1 LQVAQCKWALVGV
14 LATACLVLAPSAWA
28 QSTCDPG
35 LSYSGLVSTNRLG
48 GVHARLQPLQLPAI
62 QSGWAAS
69 WVGVGDP
76 KTVSG
81 ASARAIR
88 VGLIAHSESEISLV
102 YQVHR
107 GGQPVKERE
116 VYRYV
121 KLSQRHSVSV
131 VSGRRH
137 ANRWTV
143 KVDGRKVGRRIHM
156 RAGDGWRAFT
166 TVESAVLDSGACN
179 TLAYRVSDPT
189 KAKRQRTR
197 HGIRRHWSALT
208 RAFRASG
215 PLSLQPSA
223 NGFVVRA
230 SDTVDPAPDPVGQK
244 LRWAPPQLTMP
255 TTIKVGPGGGQF
267 TLQSGKDYVVKI
279 GDVSGPVRLVG
290 GRNIVLI
297 GGHITIPWAGDSAS
311 IGDRLALYLKNQTG
325 TVHVEGLLIDNSGGD
340 LSEGIQIN
348 APDAVVQIEN
358 CRIEG
363 IHARDE
369 VDFTDNHPDLIQPWG
384 GVQALRVD
392 RFTGSSD
399 YQGILLKEDAG
410 PIGRADLRRLN
421 IIGLPTARYLFI
433 QHSFI
438 PVNLENVWLAPG
450 KDRFHGIGKTVW
462 PDDSGVYP
470 QQAQVE
476 PDGTVWWPTEVGIAG
491 FISTGV
497 PSGGDFVPKGLAG
510 PGYQSPGYR

>member
-1 LQVAQCKWALVGV
+1 MQVAQCKWALVGV

-48 GVHARLQPLQLPAI
+48 GVHAKLQPLQLPAI

-88 VGLIAHSESEISLV
+88 VGLIAHSESEIDLV
-102 YQVHR
+102 YQVR
-107 GGQPVKERE
+107 RPGQPVKERT
-116 VYRYV
+116 VYRFV
-121 KLSQRHSVSV
+121 KLSQKHSVSV

-143 KVDGRKVGRRIHM
+143 KVDGRKVGRRIRM
-156 RAGDGWRAFT
+156 RPSDRWRAFT
-166 TVESAVLDSGACN
+166 TVESAVLDSGVCN

-189 KAKRQRTR
+189 KAKRRRTR

-230 SDTVDPAPDPVGQK
+230 SDTVDPAPDPHGQK

-255 TTIKVGPGGGQF
+255 TTVKVGPGGGQF
-267 TLQSGKDYVVKI
+267 TLQSGKDYVVKV
-279 GDVSGPVRLVG
+279 GDVSGPVRLIG

-297 GGHITIPWAGDSAS
+297 GGHITIPWAGADAS
-311 IGDRLALYLKNQTG
+311 ISSRLGLYLKGQTG
-325 TVHVEGLLIDNSGGD
+325 TVHVEGLLIDNAGGD

-348 APDAVVQIEN
+348 APDAVLQIQN
-358 CRIEG
+358 VRIDG
-363 IHARDE
+363 VHARDE
-369 VDFTDNHPDLIQPWG
+369 VNFSDNHPDLIQPWG
-384 GVQALRVD
+384 GLQALRID
-392 RFTGSSD
+392 HLSGTTD
-399 YQGILLKEDAG
+399 CQGFFLVGNEG
-410 PIGRADLRRLN
+410 PIGRVDLRN
-421 IIGLPTARYLFI
+421 IDIVGTSTSRYLFW
-433 QHSFI
+433 QAQKI
-438 PVNLENVWLAPG
+438 PVHIDNMWISPAPSRSLG
-450 KDRFHGIGKTVW
+450 GSVW
-462 PDDSGVYP
+462 PDKNHAP
-470 QQAQVE
+470 PTQALVNDDGSVGWTPE
-476 PDGTVWWPTEVGIAG
+476 TGITGLVFPGSPPDGK
-491 FISTGV
+491 
-497 PSGGDFVPKGLAG
+497 FVPAGSVG
-510 PGYQSPGYR
+510 PGYVSPGYE